1 MEMHKAK
8 IDELRGMSPE
18 QRRDTTDDVRKE
30 LANMRMDIY
39 TVGAQ
44 NKARRR
50 GLKKTLARL
59 LTIQSDAKGPKP
71 DCKSIR

>member
-8 IDELRGMSPE
+8 IDELRGLSPE

-39 TVGAQ
+39 TAGTQ

-59 LTIQSDAKGPKP
+59 LTIQSDAKVQSPTAKV
-71 DCKSIR
+71 